1 MLTKI
6 LAGVALSLALALAGT
21 GYWLSNVI
29 ASRATVRASLNTAL
43 EANAT
48 LITDRDRYRT
58 SAAAEAERAG
68 QRLRERDGLAAQV
81 ATLRQSLGDSLGACQ
96 WTDEQARAVD
106 EFIRGGK

>member
-1 MLTKI
+1 MTRALI
-6 LAGVALSLALALAGT
+6 IIAGVLGIALAGT

-43 EANAT
+43 EANAS

-81 ATLRQSLGDSLGACQ
+81 ATLRQRLGDGLGECKIGDDQ
-96 WTDEQARAVD
+96 LRAID
-106 EFIRGGK
+106 EFLRGGK